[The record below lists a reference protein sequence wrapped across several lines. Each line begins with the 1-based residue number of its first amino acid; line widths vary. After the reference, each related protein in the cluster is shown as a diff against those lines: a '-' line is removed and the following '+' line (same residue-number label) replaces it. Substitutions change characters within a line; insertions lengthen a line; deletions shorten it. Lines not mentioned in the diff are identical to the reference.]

1 MITKSFQWVPNQ
13 VSQAA
18 FAYLKFSNGNTRVM
32 GEICS
37 KLTVKTQEW
46 QHDVFFLPKNYFPWN
61 LTVRKEFSVS
71 LLSKWMPL
79 DQLLTPK
86 NLSYQGLILTPLVLL
101 LLFHAFQGKMRN
113 INGSPSFLQGFPT
126 TKFKSKIV
134 SPLPLLVPSIF
145 LVHPLIHKFPPL
157 TKFSTYI

>member
-37 KLTVKTQEW
+37 KLTIKTQEW

-86 NLSYQGLILTPLVLL
+86 NLFYQGLILTPLVLL

-113 INGSPSFLQGFPT
+113 INGSP
-126 TKFKSKIV
+126 IV
-134 SPLPLLVPSIF
+134 SSKV
-145 LVHPLIHKFPPL
+145 FPPL
-157 TKFSTYI
+157 NSNQKSCPPSPFWFPPFFWFTHWYINFPP